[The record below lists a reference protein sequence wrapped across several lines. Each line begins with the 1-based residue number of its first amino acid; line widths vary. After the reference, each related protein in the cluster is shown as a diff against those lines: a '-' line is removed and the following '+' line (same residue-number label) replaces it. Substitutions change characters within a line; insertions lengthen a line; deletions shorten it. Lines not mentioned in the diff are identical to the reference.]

1 MMLAIQMVVMMVMI
15 INTYEVFTVSH
26 LLLNTNYLCSNN
38 PVKDIILIPILMIRK
53 KEAQRSQVT

>member
-26 LLLNTNYLCSNN
+26 LLLNTNYLFSNN